1 MVLQDEN
8 SNFSKNNDDQETV
21 VLKKTKHGTI
31 FTEKQHAALLKWV
44 AQGLTG
50 RQINHA
56 AANFDPPFKPTESQ
70 IDYWRGKYKIDI
82 QSLRRELETKAL
94 YEGLALRSNRL
105 DKLYKLATVMEDDLF
120 QHGKLW
126 LSKVKGIGSGN
137 YFERVVEEEFN
148 ESELRQLR
156 GVYDDIAR
164 EVGGRRAEL
173 GLDEA
178 GDTTSGLVSLPAEM
192 LASEF
197 VDVYRDV
204 KASNHMEYL
213 LKGGRGSTKSSFTS
227 LVFIY
232 LLIRN
237 PNIHGLALRQ
247 VANTLRDS
255 VYTQLVWAIGVL
267 GLSDLF
273 KCITSPLE
281 ITYLPTNQ
289 KIYFR
294 GADKPEKI
302 KSIKTVFGNI
312 GIIWFEELDQF
323 HGQESIRKIEQSVL
337 RGGEL
342 AWEFKTYNPPQT
354 AANWVNN
361 YALEPKA
368 NQLSHHSTY
377 LTVPREWLG
386 KNFLDEAEHLKEI
399 NPRAYQHEY
408 LGEVTGTGGLV
419 FENLE
424 FREIPDE
431 EIYGTT
437 DENENV
443 IGGYDNILHGLDF
456 GYFPDPAHYTRC
468 YYDPARLTLY
478 IFDEFRGTKLGNKQL
493 FEILVSRGLRAGRG
507 EGTFADLV
515 ICDSAEPKSIADLR
529 SYGMAARGAEKGPD
543 SVRYSIKWL
552 QSLVK
557 IVIDPQRCPHTAIE
571 FQNYEHEMTKE
582 GEYIS
587 EYPDRDNHSID
598 AVRYATNLIWRRRG
612 SQRIVKQD

>member
-1 MVLQDEN
+1 MVLQTKD
-8 SNFSKNNDDQETV
+8 SNFSENDTDDNSV
-21 VLKKTKHGTI
+21 VLRRKRQPNNTI
-31 FTEKQHAALLKWV
+31 FTEKQHEAMVRWV
-44 AQGLTG
+44 AQGLNG

-56 AANFDPPFKPTESQ
+56 AENFDPPFKPTQPQ
-70 IDYWRGKYKIDI
+70 IAYWRNKFKVDI
-82 QSLRRELETKAL
+82 ASLRRELEQNAL
-94 YEGLALRSNRL
+94 VEGLAMRSNRL
-105 DKLYKLATVMEDDLF
+105 EKLYKLATVMEDDLF
-120 QHGKLW
+120 LHGKLW
-126 LSKVKGIGSGN
+126 LCKVKGIGSGN
-137 YFERVVEEEFN
+137 YFERITEEEFN

-173 GLDEA
+173 GL
-178 GDTTSGLVSLPAEM
+178 GDDGEPIGGLVSLPAEM

-204 KASNHMEYL
+204 KSGNHMEYL
-213 LKGGRGSTKSSFTS
+213 LKGGRGSTKSSFAS

-267 GLSDLF
+267 GLSDMF

-302 KSIKTVFGNI
+302 KSIKTVFGHI
-312 GIIWFEELDQF
+312 GILWFEELDQF
-323 HGQESIRKIEQSVL
+323 HGQESIRKIEQSVH
-337 RGGEL
+337 RGGDL
-342 AWEFKTYNPPQT
+342 AWEFKTYNPPRT

-361 YALEPKA
+361 YVLEPKA

-377 LTVPREWLG
+377 LTVPKEWLG

-399 NPRAYQHEY
+399 NPKAYEHEY
-408 LGEVTGTGGLV
+408 LGEITGTGGLV
-419 FENLE
+419 FENLVM
-424 FREIPDE
+424 RDIPDE

-437 DENENV
+437 DEFGNE
-443 IGGYDNILHGLDF
+443 IGGYDSILHGLDF

-468 YYDPARLTLY
+468 HYDPARLTLY
-478 IFDEFRGTKLGNKQL
+478 IFDEFRAQKLGNKQL
-493 FEILVSRGLRAGRG
+493 YDRLISRNCIEEHEL
-507 EGTFADLV
+507 L

-529 SYGMAARGAEKGPD
+529 TYGLAARGAEKGPD

-552 QSLVK
+552 QSLRE
-557 IVIDPQRCPHTAIE
+557 IVIDSQRCPHTAIE

-587 EYPDRDNHSID
+587 EYPDKDNHSISS
-598 AVRYATNLIWRRRG
+598 VRYATNLIWRRRG
-612 SQRIVKQD
+612 SQRVIPQE